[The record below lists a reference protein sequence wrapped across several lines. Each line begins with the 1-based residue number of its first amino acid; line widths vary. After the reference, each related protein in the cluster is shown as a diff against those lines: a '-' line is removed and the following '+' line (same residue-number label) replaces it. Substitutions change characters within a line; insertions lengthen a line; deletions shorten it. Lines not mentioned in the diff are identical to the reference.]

1 MHPNFDVNP
10 SYFSVNQD
18 FWDKLV
24 KLGSSHLV
32 LPSIHGA
39 LLKKKSLYKIPEDL
53 LLYLEEITKLN
64 EERNNEILK
73 QINFISELFIKNQI
87 RHVFLKGAALLIS
100 EPFNTIGERMV
111 GDIDIL
117 VDKDHLIR
125 AKNILIQNHF
135 KTKKIDE
142 VKFIDKVKGDFSR
155 HLQRLI
161 HPDFIAAVELHEEI
175 LDFKYAKI
183 LSAKLILNNTINHQG
198 YYVPKRKIL
207 WKHAILN
214 WQYNDKGLLYNDL
227 SFRTFVDV
235 INLEPKEMNYKIIK
249 ETAICRFYS
258 LCSILIPIYQNNNN
272 IYSSLFN
279 YKLIYPNIEILCN
292 RLTKL
297 VITFDIFYNRLILML
312 KSKNY
317 RQVIFNNPR
326 LLIKKI
332 FVFLGRR

>member
-24 KLGSSHLV
+24 KLGSSQLV

-39 LLKKKSLYKIPEDL
+39 LLKKKLLYKIPEEL

-135 KTKKIDE
+135 RKK
-142 VKFIDKVKGDFSR
+142 
-155 HLQRLI
+155 
-161 HPDFIAAVELHEEI
+161 
-175 LDFKYAKI
+175 
-183 LSAKLILNNTINHQG
+183 N
-198 YYVPKRKIL
+198 
-207 WKHAILN
+207 
-214 WQYNDKGLLYNDL
+214 
-227 SFRTFVDV
+227 
-235 INLEPKEMNYKIIK
+235 
-249 ETAICRFYS
+249 
-258 LCSILIPIYQNNNN
+258 
-272 IYSSLFN
+272 
-279 YKLIYPNIEILCN
+279 
-292 RLTKL
+292 
-297 VITFDIFYNRLILML
+297 
-312 KSKNY
+312 
-317 RQVIFNNPR
+317 
-326 LLIKKI
+326 
-332 FVFLGRR
+332 